1 MTYLLLQT
9 FLLLLSSYFLGAL
22 VACLAK
28 RAMRTVDLSVPAT
41 ATATAAATVAAA
53 TVAMPRAAAKPAPL
67 PVAPKAIDPVQ
78 PKIDVLLRPAPKPA
92 PVMEDTSRFD
102 RALSG
107 ALTASANVPRKPI
120 VEIRPAILKSVTGPA
135 VKAAPA
141 AIVPKPAAPAPAPA
155 PKPAPAPVQH
165 APLPPQPAQQSVPQA
180 AAGAAAAAAA
190 AVAAAKAAAA
200 AAQLAPKPA
209 PAPAPAPA
217 QSVPQ
222 VAPAPKPAVVQ
233 PAAAPQPAPAV
244 PLEGDDF
251 QRIRAIDENTERRLK
266 GLGVKRFE
274 DMAHWTPADINRINQ
289 ALGLSGR
296 IEREQWI
303 EQAQILAKGGETYYS
318 RNRGTGNRPAGS
330 TPAAAPMAPVNAASA
345 AAAMNAT
352 TAAAA
357 AAAAAATTLKPQ
369 PAPQAPPAPAQTA
382 SVTVS
387 PPPPAATVRPVSA
400 APAPSVPAAAPAGAP
415 PQRSVAEMANAA
427 AAAIAAASASV
438 TRGLRPIEPISP
450 LSKADPNISR
460 PARLQDALRE
470 QEIKPPSAAAKAD
483 LNQLRSVKSE
493 PLRPVDYDDLK
504 RIRGIGVL
512 IEKRLNSLGIAT
524 YDQIADWTGAD
535 IDRISQTLDF
545 KGRIER
551 EAWIEQA
558 RILSSGGQ
566 TEFSRRVDRGDV
578 ESSRE

>member
-22 VACLAK
+22 AGCLAK
-28 RAMRTVDLSVPAT
+28 RAMRTVDLTMPAI
-41 ATATAAATVAAA
+41 ATATAATAA
-53 TVAMPRAAAKPAPL
+53 VLPKVVAKPAPL
-67 PVAPKAIDPVQ
+67 PVAPKALDPVQ
-78 PKIDVLLRPAPKPA
+78 PKIDVLTRPAPRPA
-92 PVMEDTSRFD
+92 PVVEDTSRFD

-120 VEIRPAILKSVTGPA
+120 VEIRPAILKTATGPA
-135 VKAAPA
+135 VKFAPA
-141 AIVPKPAAPAPAPA
+141 GVAPKPAAQAPAPA
-155 PKPAPAPVQH
+155 PKPVPAPVQQ
-165 APLPPQPAQQSVPQA
+165 AALPPQPAQLTVPQA

-200 AAQLAPKPA
+200 AAHPAPK

-233 PAAAPQPAPAV
+233 AASPQPAPAV
-244 PLEGDDF
+244 SLEGDDF
-251 QRIRAIDENTERRLK
+251 QRIRAIDAETERRLK
-266 GLGVKRFE
+266 ALGVTRFE

-318 RNRGTGNRPAGS
+318 RNRGTGLRPAGS
-330 TPAAAPMAPVNAASA
+330 APAAAPSAPVNAASA

-369 PAPQAPPAPAQTA
+369 PSPQPSTQAPPAPAQTA

-387 PPPPAATVRPVSA
+387 PAPQAATVRPVSA
-400 APAPSVPAAAPAGAP
+400 APAPAAQAAPVAPPAAAPQ
-415 PQRSVAEMANAA
+415 QRSVAEMANAA

-460 PARLQDALRE
+460 PARLQDALKE
-470 QEIKPPSAAAKAD
+470 QEIKPSSAAAKAD
-483 LNQLRSVKSE
+483 LNQVRSVKSE

-512 IEKRLNSLGIAT
+512 IEKRLNSLGITT
-524 YDQIADWTGAD
+524 YDQVADWTGAD